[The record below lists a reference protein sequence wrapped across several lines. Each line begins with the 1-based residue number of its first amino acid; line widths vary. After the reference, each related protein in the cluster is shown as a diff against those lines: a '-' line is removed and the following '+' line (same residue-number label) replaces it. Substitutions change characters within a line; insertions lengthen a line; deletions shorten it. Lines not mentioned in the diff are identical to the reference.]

1 MTQNANPQNQIDSP
15 ENGCQPSVQEQ
26 QASTTQQTG
35 TESQQSHTSQTPL
48 PPITPKAE
56 QPNRSMSDNGVAND
70 ATNSTVSYE
79 NNGAQASGSP
89 LPPQGYQPNAQAQQP
104 YSQQGNQQPTQPGQ
118 PQQPYSQQPVQQPQ
132 YGQQPNGQQPYQQ
145 QPAQWQAQQPG
156 QQPNQQPPFQVPQQP
171 GQFQQNGQQAN
182 QQNGQ
187 NGQPQ
192 NNGWSFLQ
200 PAGNNKDSAPF
211 TLLSRL
217 GWFALG
223 FVGGFFGMLGAWL
236 MAGSLPPERRK
247 QAVNTTWLGF
257 LCQAILVLIYMLM
270 GGAFPFAPMG
280 ATQTASTSSTGAF
293 G

>member
-15 ENGCQPSVQEQ
+15 ENGSQPSVQEQ

-89 LPPQGYQPNAQAQQP
+89 LPPQGYQ
-104 YSQQGNQQPTQPGQ
+104 
-118 PQQPYSQQPVQQPQ
+118 QPQ
-132 YGQQPNGQQPYQQ
+132 YGQQPNDQQGQQPYRQ
-145 QPAQWQAQQPG
+145 QPD
-156 QQPNQQPPFQVPQQP
+156 
-171 GQFQQNGQQAN
+171 QFQQNGQQQN
-182 QQNGQ
+182 QQNQ
-187 NGQPQ
+187 QPQ

-280 ATQTASTSSTGAF
+280 ATQTVSTSSTGAF

>member
-56 QPNRSMSDNGVAND
+56 QPNRSMSDTGV
-70 ATNSTVSYE
+70 VSHE

-89 LPPQGYQPNAQAQQP
+89 LPPQGY
-104 YSQQGNQQPTQPGQ
+104 
-118 PQQPYSQQPVQQPQ
+118 QQPQ

-280 ATQTASTSSTGAF
+280 ATQTASTSSIGAF

>member
-1 MTQNANPQNQIDSP
+1 MTQNANPQNQINFP
-15 ENGCQPSVQEQ
+15 EDGGQPSAQEQ

-35 TESQQSHTSQTPL
+35 TECQQPHTPQTPL

-56 QPNRSMSDNGVAND
+56 QPNRSMSDTGV
-70 ATNSTVSYE
+70 VSHE

-89 LPPQGYQPNAQAQQP
+89 LPPQGYQ
-104 YSQQGNQQPTQPGQ
+104 
-118 PQQPYSQQPVQQPQ
+118 
-132 YGQQPNGQQPYQQ
+132 
-145 QPAQWQAQQPG
+145 QPAQQS
-156 QQPNQQPPFQVPQQP
+156 
-171 GQFQQNGQQAN
+171 GQFQQNGQQQN
-182 QQNGQ
+182 QQNQ
-187 NGQPQ
+187 QPQ

-217 GWFALG
+217 GWFTLG

-280 ATQTASTSSTGAF
+280 ATQTVSTSSTGAF

>member
-15 ENGCQPSVQEQ
+15 ENGGQPSAQEQ

-35 TESQQSHTSQTPL
+35 TESQPSHTSQTPL

-56 QPNRSMSDNGVAND
+56 QPNRSMSDNGVANG

-89 LPPQGYQPNAQAQQP
+89 LPPQGYQPNAQA
-104 YSQQGNQQPTQPGQ
+104 
-118 PQQPYSQQPVQQPQ
+118 QQPYSQQPVQQPQ

-171 GQFQQNGQQAN
+171 GQFQQNGQQQN
-182 QQNGQ
+182 QQNQ
-187 NGQPQ
+187 QPQ

-280 ATQTASTSSTGAF
+280 ATQTVSTSSTGAF

>member
-1 MTQNANPQNQIDSP
+1 MTQNANPQNQIDFP
-15 ENGCQPSVQEQ
+15 EDGGQPSAQEQ
-26 QASTTQQTG
+26 QASTTQRTG
-35 TESQQSHTSQTPL
+35 TECQQPHTPQTPL

-56 QPNRSMSDNGVAND
+56 QPNRSMSDNGVANG

-89 LPPQGYQPNAQAQQP
+89 LPPQGYQ
-104 YSQQGNQQPTQPGQ
+104 
-118 PQQPYSQQPVQQPQ
+118 
-132 YGQQPNGQQPYQQ
+132 
-145 QPAQWQAQQPG
+145 QPAQQS
-156 QQPNQQPPFQVPQQP
+156 
-171 GQFQQNGQQAN
+171 GQFQQNGQQQN
-182 QQNGQ
+182 Q
-187 NGQPQ
+187 QPQ

>member
-1 MTQNANPQNQIDSP
+1 M
-15 ENGCQPSVQEQ
+15 QEQ

-104 YSQQGNQQPTQPGQ
+104 YSQQGNQQPTQP
-118 PQQPYSQQPVQQPQ
+118 S
-132 YGQQPNGQQPYQQ
+132 
-145 QPAQWQAQQPG
+145 
-156 QQPNQQPPFQVPQQP
+156 
-171 GQFQQNGQQAN
+171 GQFQQNGQQQN
-182 QQNGQ
+182 QQNQ
-187 NGQPQ
+187 QPQ

-280 ATQTASTSSTGAF
+280 ATQTVSTSSTGAF

>member
-1 MTQNANPQNQIDSP
+1 MTQNANPQNQIDFP
-15 ENGCQPSVQEQ
+15 EDSGQPSAQEQ

-35 TESQQSHTSQTPL
+35 TECQQPHTPQTPL

-56 QPNRSMSDNGVAND
+56 QPNRNMSDSGV
-70 ATNSTVSYE
+70 VSHE
-79 NNGAQASGSP
+79 NNGAQISGSP
-89 LPPQGYQPNAQAQQP
+89 LPPQEYQSNGQ
-104 YSQQGNQQPTQPGQ
+104 SQQST
-118 PQQPYSQQPVQQPQ
+118 QQPQ
-132 YGQQPNGQQPYQQ
+132 YGQQPNGQQGQQPYQQ
-145 QPAQWQAQQPG
+145 QPAQWQSQQPG
-156 QQPNQQPPFQVPQQP
+156 QQPNQQPPFQAPQQP
-171 GQFQQNGQQAN
+171 NQFQQNGQQQN
-182 QQNGQ
+182 Q
-187 NGQPQ
+187 QPQ

-236 MAGSLPPERRK
+236 MAGSLSPERRK

-270 GGAFPFAPMG
+270 GGTFPFAPMG

>member
-15 ENGCQPSVQEQ
+15 EDGSQPSVQEQ
-26 QASTTQQTG
+26 QTSTTQQTG
-35 TESQQSHTSQTPL
+35 TECQQPHTPQTPL

-56 QPNRSMSDNGVAND
+56 QPNRSMSDTGA
-70 ATNSTVSYE
+70 VSHE

-89 LPPQGYQPNAQAQQP
+89 LPPQGYQ
-104 YSQQGNQQPTQPGQ
+104 
-118 PQQPYSQQPVQQPQ
+118 
-132 YGQQPNGQQPYQQ
+132 
-145 QPAQWQAQQPG
+145 QPAQQS
-156 QQPNQQPPFQVPQQP
+156 
-171 GQFQQNGQQAN
+171 GQFQQNGQQQN
-182 QQNGQ
+182 Q
-187 NGQPQ
+187 QPQ

-236 MAGSLPPERRK
+236 MAGSLPSERRK

-280 ATQTASTSSTGAF
+280 ATQTISTSSTGAF

>member
-1 MTQNANPQNQIDSP
+1 MTQNANPQNQIDSS
-15 ENGCQPSVQEQ
+15 EDGSQPSVQEQ

-35 TESQQSHTSQTPL
+35 AECQQPHTPQTPL

-56 QPNRSMSDNGVAND
+56 QPNRSMSDTGV
-70 ATNSTVSYE
+70 VSHE
-79 NNGAQASGSP
+79 NNGAQTSGSP
-89 LPPQGYQPNAQAQQP
+89 LPPQGYQ
-104 YSQQGNQQPTQPGQ
+104 
-118 PQQPYSQQPVQQPQ
+118 QPQ
-132 YGQQPNGQQPYQQ
+132 YGQQPNDQQGQQPYQQ
-145 QPAQWQAQQPG
+145 QPAQWQSQQPSR
-156 QQPNQQPPFQVPQQP
+156 QPYNQQPPFQVPQQP
-171 GQFQQNGQQAN
+171 DQFQQNGQQQN
-182 QQNGQ
+182 QQNQ
-187 NGQPQ
+187 QPQ

-280 ATQTASTSSTGAF
+280 ATQTVSTSSTGAF

>member
-15 ENGCQPSVQEQ
+15 ENGGQPSAQEQ

-35 TESQQSHTSQTPL
+35 TESQPSHTPQTPL

-56 QPNRSMSDNGVAND
+56 QPNRSMSDNGVANG

-104 YSQQGNQQPTQPGQ
+104 YPSQG
-118 PQQPYSQQPVQQPQ
+118 YQQPV
-132 YGQQPNGQQPYQQ
+132 
-145 QPAQWQAQQPG
+145 
-156 QQPNQQPPFQVPQQP
+156 QQP

>member
-15 ENGCQPSVQEQ
+15 ENGSQPSVQEQ

-104 YSQQGNQQPTQPGQ
+104 
-118 PQQPYSQQPVQQPQ
+118 Q
-132 YGQQPNGQQPYQQ
+132 YGQQSNGQQ
-145 QPAQWQAQQPG
+145 G

-171 GQFQQNGQQAN
+171 NQFQQNGQQAN
-182 QQNGQ
+182 LQNGQ
-187 NGQPQ
+187 QQNQQPQ

-257 LCQAILVLIYMLM
+257 LSQAILVLIYMLM

-280 ATQTASTSSTGAF
+280 ATQTVSTSSMGAF

>member
-15 ENGCQPSVQEQ
+15 EDGSQPSVQEQ
-26 QASTTQQTG
+26 QASTTQQMG
-35 TESQQSHTSQTPL
+35 TECQQPHTPQTSL

-104 YSQQGNQQPTQPGQ
+104 YSQQGNQQL
-118 PQQPYSQQPVQQPQ
+118 
-132 YGQQPNGQQPYQQ
+132 
-145 QPAQWQAQQPG
+145 AQQS
-156 QQPNQQPPFQVPQQP
+156 
-171 GQFQQNGQQAN
+171 GQFQQNGQQQN
-182 QQNGQ
+182 QQNQ
-187 NGQPQ
+187 QPQ

-280 ATQTASTSSTGAF
+280 ATQTVSTSSTGAF

>member
-1 MTQNANPQNQIDSP
+1 MTQNANPQNQIDFP
-15 ENGCQPSVQEQ
+15 EDGGQPSAQEQ

-35 TESQQSHTSQTPL
+35 TECQQPHTPQTPL

-56 QPNRSMSDNGVAND
+56 QPNRSMSDNGVANG

-89 LPPQGYQPNAQAQQP
+89 LPPQGYQ
-104 YSQQGNQQPTQPGQ
+104 
-118 PQQPYSQQPVQQPQ
+118 
-132 YGQQPNGQQPYQQ
+132 
-145 QPAQWQAQQPG
+145 QPAQQS
-156 QQPNQQPPFQVPQQP
+156 
-171 GQFQQNGQQAN
+171 GQFQQNGQQQN
-182 QQNGQ
+182 Q
-187 NGQPQ
+187 QPQ

>member
-15 ENGCQPSVQEQ
+15 EDGSQPSVQEQ

-35 TESQQSHTSQTPL
+35 AECQQPHTPQTPL

-56 QPNRSMSDNGVAND
+56 QPNRSMSDTGV
-70 ATNSTVSYE
+70 VSHE
-79 NNGAQASGSP
+79 NNGAQTSGSP
-89 LPPQGYQPNAQAQQP
+89 LPPQGYQ
-104 YSQQGNQQPTQPGQ
+104 
-118 PQQPYSQQPVQQPQ
+118 QPQ
-132 YGQQPNGQQPYQQ
+132 YGQQQ
-145 QPAQWQAQQPG
+145 
-156 QQPNQQPPFQVPQQP
+156 
-171 GQFQQNGQQAN
+171 N
-182 QQNGQ
+182 QQNQ
-187 NGQPQ
+187 QPQ

-236 MAGSLPPERRK
+236 MAGSLPSERRK

-280 ATQTASTSSTGAF
+280 ATQTVSTSSTGAF

>member
-15 ENGCQPSVQEQ
+15 ENGSQPSVQEQ

-89 LPPQGYQPNAQAQQP
+89 LPPQGYQ
-104 YSQQGNQQPTQPGQ
+104 
-118 PQQPYSQQPVQQPQ
+118 QPQ
-132 YGQQPNGQQPYQQ
+132 YGQQQ
-145 QPAQWQAQQPG
+145 
-156 QQPNQQPPFQVPQQP
+156 NQ
-171 GQFQQNGQQAN
+171 
-182 QQNGQ
+182 
-187 NGQPQ
+187 QPQ

-280 ATQTASTSSTGAF
+280 ATQTVSTSSTGAF

>member
-15 ENGCQPSVQEQ
+15 ENGSQPSVQEQ

-104 YSQQGNQQPTQPGQ
+104 YSQQGNQQPTQPSGQ
-118 PQQPYSQQPVQQPQ
+118 FRQ
-132 YGQQPNGQQPYQQ
+132 NGY
-145 QPAQWQAQQPG
+145 QQPG

-182 QQNGQ
+182 QQNQ
-187 NGQPQ
+187 QPQ

-280 ATQTASTSSTGAF
+280 ATQTVSTSSTGAF